1 MTRQVFPQPF
11 TETHMLHVPSRR
23 LDSTPPLP
31 GMADQPTKHDA
42 IRNPLVL
49 TKTQGV
55 RMNTPLTLR
64 HGFARPLLVTLVL
77 GLSACAAPGGPATSV
92 VVAANQPN
100 VVSYWN
106 DIANQTVLATPA
118 VSATPEEQR
127 PAFFHDVASVHVA
140 IYDAVVA
147 IEGRYKPFA
156 VRPKAPATGAS
167 TEAAV
172 SAAAYGVLKA
182 LFPNRAAQYQA
193 AYEKRLA
200 AIPEGQAKTMGVAL
214 GNEVAAGVVRLRAND
229 GRSVKLEPY
238 VSGTAP
244 GQFRS
249 ANPNPIFRHFP
260 ALRPFALTSLDQFR
274 PAAPPAL
281 GSAAYAAAFNEAKAM
296 GGSVSTMRTAEELE
310 VARFH
315 TEPPPTFVTRNFGR
329 LASSTAN
336 VPDAARLMAMV
347 YVSFADSI
355 AACFEA
361 KYHYQTW
368 RPFSAINAAETDGND
383 ATQADAKW
391 TPVLPTPNHPEYPA
405 AHSCTSGSLGE
416 ALRHFY
422 GTANVTYTFDSRV
435 TGTTRTYTSTDAFN
449 KENQLARIAGGM
461 HFNFAATAGEELGK
475 RIADWVATR
484 HFGRQD

>member
-1 MTRQVFPQPF
+1 MHTC
-11 TETHMLHVPSRR
+11 
-23 LDSTPPLP
+23 
-31 GMADQPTKHDA
+31 
-42 IRNPLVL
+42 
-49 TKTQGV
+49 
-55 RMNTPLTLR
+55 LTLLPSLHR
-64 HGFARPLLVTLVL
+64 ALLVTAVL

-92 VVAANQPN
+92 TVAANEPN

-106 DIANQTVLATPA
+106 DIANKTVLASSA
-118 VSATPEEQR
+118 VSTTPEEQR

-156 VRPKAPATGAS
+156 VKPKAPVTGAS
-167 TEAAV
+167 TDAAV

-182 LFPNRAAQYQA
+182 LFPNRAAQYQS

-200 AIPEGQAKTMGVAL
+200 AIPAGQAKTLGLAV

-229 GRSVKLEPY
+229 GRDVKLDPY

-274 PAAPPAL
+274 PAAPPAI
-281 GSAAYAAAFNEAKAM
+281 GSAIYAAAFNEVKAM
-296 GGSVSTMRTAEELE
+296 GGAVSAIRTAEELE

-329 LASSTAN
+329 LASSTGN
-336 VPDAARLMAMV
+336 VADAARLMAMV
-347 YVSFADSI
+347 YVSFADAI

-361 KYHYQTW
+361 KYHYQAW
-368 RPFSAINAAETDGND
+368 RPSSAINLADTASNG
-383 ATQADAKW
+383 AIRPDAKW
-391 TPVLPTPNHPEYPA
+391 ASVLPTPNHPEYPA

-422 GTANVTYTFDSRV
+422 GTSNVTYTFDSRV
-435 TGTTRTYTSTDAFN
+435 TGTTRTYTSTEAFN

-461 HFNFAATAGEELGK
+461 HFNFAAVAGEDLGK
-475 RIADWVATR
+475 RVSDWVLTR